1 MIVAVVTTMVEETH
15 THEKMRTQSSH
26 PAARMITNRVHSLK
40 KTKMEPMM
48 EKVLMIAAVCAARY
62 SITD

>member
-1 MIVAVVTTMVEETH
+1 MVVATVAMMVEDTH

-26 PAARMITNRVHSLK
+26 PAARIITNRVHSRK

-62 SITD
+62 SIAD